1 MALGISPQYSFFQ
14 SPEGDLFV
22 KSQSQ
27 GGKPS
32 TRIKRLYSSSPET
45 LSKIA
50 NGTAKLIKLESSPE
64 CVPVEVKELK
74 KLIRLQKQSEQLN
87 HATIRIEKLVPH

>member
-1 MALGISPQYSFFQ
+1 MALGISPQYSFHQ

-27 GGKPS
+27 GGKPC
-32 TRIKRLYSSSPET
+32 TRIKRLDPSSPET

-50 NGTAKLIKLESSPE
+50 NGTAKLIKLDSSAES
-64 CVPVEVKELK
+64 VPVEVKELK
-74 KLIRLQKQSEQLN
+74 K
-87 HATIRIEKLVPH
+87 VD